1 MRWYW
6 WVLIA
11 ILGLNLVAMAMLGFM
26 MVGDWIAHRRSG
38 KHEGPPPADE
48 RGSRAGPAGGEASGW
63 SGTWRS

>member
-26 MVGDWIAHRRSG
+26 MVGDWIAHRRSS
-38 KHEGPPPADE
+38 KHEGPPPADD
-48 RGSRAGPAGGEASGW
+48 SSAD
-63 SGTWRS
+63 

>member
-38 KHEGPPPADE
+38 KHEGPPPADDSSSE
-48 RGSRAGPAGGEASGW
+48 
-63 SGTWRS
+63 